1 MRRLLIGVALVVLL
15 AGCGGEEEEET
26 FQGVPFN
33 DPGPIHVH
41 GLGLDPKTRTLY
53 IATHTGL
60 WQLPDGQAKATR
72 VTDRRQDT
80 MGFTLVRPGLFLG
93 SGHPDLREAKP
104 DVPPL
109 LGLIRS
115 SDNGRTWQQISL
127 LGKADFHVLRTA
139 RSRIYGFDSTHN
151 QLMRSD
157 DGGTSWNR
165 AKVPEPLLDL
175 AVDPADAEHLI
186 ASGAVALYESKD
198 AGRRWHLLGTTP
210 GYLAWP
216 SEKRLYLFDTQ
227 GAVGV
232 SDSPTK
238 RFRQLGSVG
247 GALHAVLVTSE
258 TEMYAAIDGGA
269 IKRSVDGGRTWQLLA
284 QP

>member
-1 MRRLLIGVALVVLL
+1 
-15 AGCGGEEEEET
+15 
-26 FQGVPFN
+26 
-33 DPGPIHVH
+33 
-41 GLGLDPKTRTLY
+41 
-53 IATHTGL
+53 
-60 WQLPDGQAKATR
+60 
-72 VTDRRQDT
+72 
-80 MGFTLVRPGLFLG
+80 
-93 SGHPDLREAKP
+93 
-104 DVPPL
+104 
-109 LGLIRS
+109 
-115 SDNGRTWQQISL
+115 
-127 LGKADFHVLRTA
+127 
-139 RSRIYGFDSTHN
+139 
-151 QLMRSD
+151 MRSD

-165 AKVPEPLLDL
+165 TKVPEPLLDL

-186 ASGAVALYESKD
+186 ASGEVALYESKD

-232 SDSPTK
+232 LDSPTK

-269 IKRSVDGGRTWQLLA
+269 IKRSGDGGRTWQLLA